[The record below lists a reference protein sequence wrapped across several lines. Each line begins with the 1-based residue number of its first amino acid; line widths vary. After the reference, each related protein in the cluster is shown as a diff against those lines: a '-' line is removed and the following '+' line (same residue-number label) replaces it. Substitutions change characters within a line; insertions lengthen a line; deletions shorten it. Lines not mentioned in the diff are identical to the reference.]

1 MYNLRVIRSGDRI
14 EIYKVNNYVINEGK
28 KDAEYKAIEAL
39 LKKHTDEQEQEQEPQ
54 GKQSNK
60 DRCRTLTD
68 ARNNIIRLIKFNS
81 DMNTFITLT
90 FKEQQDYKDS
100 KKSLD
105 DLFHKLR
112 RAYSGL
118 KYLWVLEYGDTN
130 KRLHYHLL
138 CNIPISIKLSD
149 SKHKKSG
156 EHKALEQEFASRY
169 WNHGFVDIRQ
179 LQQEHN
185 TNIALYVS
193 TYIVKSLQD
202 LNLEGYRVY
211 GYSRK
216 TLLKPLE
223 EKIYTKDNLEQ
234 ILSQFPDHEITFSN
248 SYGIGYTDWK
258 GDHKGVVSYF
268 DLKLKEDACNEIE

>member
-1 MYNLRVIRSGDRI
+1 MYYNLKIIKCGERI
-14 EIYKVNNYVINEGK
+14 EIYKINNYAINEGSKIIEDNILEDLSGVEEEKTDKPSTIK
-28 KDAEYKAIEAL
+28 KDS
-39 LKKHTDEQEQEQEPQ
+39 
-54 GKQSNK
+54 KQIRK
-60 DRCRTLTD
+60 ETLTK
-68 ARNNIIRLIKFNS
+68 ARNNIIRLIKCNA

-90 FKEQQDYKDS
+90 FKEQQDYKES
-100 KKSLD
+100 KKHLNI
-105 DLFHKLR
+105 LFTKLR
-112 RAYSGL
+112 RDYSSL

-248 SYGIGYTDWK
+248 SYGIGYTDWR
-258 GDHKGVVSYF
+258 GDHKGTVSYF
-268 DLKLKEDACNEIE
+268 DLKLKEGVFYED